1 MVLLSE
7 NLATT
12 LLDPKSIEA
21 FVASRLIA
29 LPGVGPIGVGEI
41 LRWKCLI
48 AITSGGWGYKE
59 RKTFVFSSC

>member
-29 LPGVGPIGVGEI
+29 LPGVGPIGVGDI
-41 LRWKCLI
+41 LR
-48 AITSGGWGYKE
+48 
-59 RKTFVFSSC
+59 